1 MKKFFYST
9 VMVLAVMV
17 SAVCLTSCGGNDD
30 EPETPANSNV
40 GKHKI
45 EIALSGDVSAFYV
58 SYAFSG
64 ITTDGNASPVCDANG
79 KDQGLS
85 YTNSGEDGQWSSV
98 MAYTGNN
105 AAYLTVG
112 LVAHADEVGKTLT
125 VTFKGYINDKLV
137 QTATKTLTSKSEYDS
152 WAFGFFSNDGLKE
165 VY

>member
-1 MKKFFYST
+1 MKKFIYST
-9 VMVLAVMV
+9 VMMLAMMM
-17 SAVCLTSCGGNDD
+17 SAACVTSCGDSDD
-30 EPETPANSNV
+30 EPEKPIDTSV

-45 EIALSGDVSAFYV
+45 EISLSGDVSAFYV

-64 ITTDGNASPVCDANG
+64 ITTDGNASPVYDANG

-85 YTNSGEDGQWSSV
+85 YTNSGDDDQWTSV
-98 MAYTGNN
+98 MAYTNNN

-112 LVAHADEVGKTLT
+112 LVAHSDEVGKTLT
-125 VTFKGYINDKLV
+125 VTFKGYVNDKLV
-137 QTATKTLTSKSEYDS
+137 QTATKTLTSKTEYDS